1 MEILSLIGICKHVKL
16 NKKVI
21 KFSFSVLMQILLTIS
36 RPLISNFHFLY
47 IIFLLALVVDC
58 LQALKV

>member
-1 MEILSLIGICKHVKL
+1 MEILSLIGIDKHMKL

-21 KFSFSVLMQILLTIS
+21 RFSFSVLMQILLIIL
-36 RPLISNFHFLY
+36 RPLIPNFHFFY

-58 LQALKV
+58 LQVLKI